1 MKTLEIKNLHAEI
14 DGKKILKGINL
25 TMRTGEIHALMGP
38 NGSGKS
44 TLANVLAGH
53 PDYTVTEGEIFL
65 DREDLLKEN
74 ASERSKKGIFL
85 AFQTPVEIPGI
96 TIGKYLKRIMEV
108 RLKEEERMDVA
119 AFIKEL
125 RSTLSMVGLS
135 KDFINRY
142 LNEGF
147 SGGEKKRMELA
158 QMILL
163 KPSFAI
169 LDELDSGLDI
179 DALRSVA
186 SGIDTLRGEA
196 FGSLIITHYQRI
208 MDYIKPD
215 FVHILYQ
222 GRIVESGGRDLVD
235 RLEET
240 GYGWVKD
247 MHESVEEA
255 DEYQYAAAAGG
266 I

>member
-1 MKTLEIKNLHAEI
+1 MKTLEIQNLHAEI
-14 DGKKILKGINL
+14 EGKKILNGINL
-25 TMRTGEIHALMGP
+25 TMKTGEIHALMGP

-53 PDYTVTEGEIFL
+53 PDYTVTEGKIFL
-65 DREDLLKEN
+65 DGEDILEDD
-74 ASERSKKGIFL
+74 ASKRSVKGIFL
-85 AFQTPVEIPGI
+85 AFQAPVEIPGI

-108 RLKEEERMDVA
+108 RLKEGERMDVA

-125 RSTLSMVGLS
+125 RSILTMVGLS

-186 SGIDTLRGEA
+186 AGIDTLRGEN

-222 GRIVESGGRDLVD
+222 GKIVESGGRDLVD

-247 MHESVEEA
+247 MHENVEES
-255 DEYQYAAAAGG
+255 DEYKYAAAAGG